1 MANNIFI
8 GVQCVVAKQTM
19 TFAAAGIDSSNVN
32 VIFEP
37 LPGGVINSFIPGSGF
52 NSVSGFTAGRGY
64 WINAKVAMDIS
75 AYIIPP
81 IPASGTAPTITA
93 QPQNTSVNY
102 GAAINLSVSAT
113 GTAPLSYQWQRNT
126 GSGFVNISGATASTL
141 TIPSATSGDA
151 GNYQVIVS
159 NSAGSVTSNIAIVGT
174 FPSQLATPTGLTVT
188 AVSPSQLNISWSPV
202 SNASSYVLQR
212 ASNSGFTTGL
222 VTLFDGNSFSY
233 PDMGLTASTQY
244 FYRVKATAAGGGF
257 YADSNFATASG
268 TTQAIVQSDVDADAY
283 LNAVAAVGT
292 VTTTQRSAITNLFI
306 TLKNLGLY
314 GAGWSGATS
323 GNTRFVG
330 LYPMLG
336 NTKEGAAINAA
347 SPSTFPIVY
356 HGTNPTVN
364 GAGIKWNGT
373 DGYGQLAIFD
383 SGSGID
389 ITDNLAMGFLQ
400 QDYGGSPAVMGGG
413 TGSSNTIIGNYIYP
427 VTARY
432 AGNITAGISGF
443 ADFRGIHCLNR
454 YGTASLKL
462 YHDKTLVANDTTVS
476 AGLKPDYGPGVGVNL
491 ANYADGFTAQIM
503 QLAWVGYAFQ
513 TDAEYFAFAEAAHV
527 FNTAAGRKQESVF
540 LGDSITTA
548 FTATTSYAQYISTD
562 RNWILTTFATGG
574 TTAEKVTPQDVL
586 GAPNLIDRLG
596 QIPAKAGSRHKYL
609 MFEYG
614 ANDLGLNLTN
624 YNPTNFQFALD
635 QAVQH
640 AHNVKGWDYA
650 DIVIISPTYFEQPG
664 RNIYLANNSYVTTAA
679 DVTRH
684 LAFVTAAQTVANNSG
699 CKFYNAYS
707 YMSAHGGVSL

>member
-1 MANNIFI
+1 M
-8 GVQCVVAKQTM
+8 
-19 TFAAAGIDSSNVN
+19 
-32 VIFEP
+32 
-37 LPGGVINSFIPGSGF
+37 
-52 NSVSGFTAGRGY
+52 
-64 WINAKVAMDIS
+64 
-75 AYIIPP
+75 
-81 IPASGTAPTITA
+81 
-93 QPQNTSVNY
+93 
-102 GAAINLSVSAT
+102 
-113 GTAPLSYQWQRNT
+113 
-126 GSGFVNISGATASTL
+126 
-141 TIPSATSGDA
+141 
-151 GNYQVIVS
+151 
-159 NSAGSVTSNIAIVGT
+159 
-174 FPSQLATPTGLTVT
+174 QLATCCREQ
-188 AVSPSQLNISWSPV
+188 AIQDSPL
-202 SNASSYVLQR
+202 AH
-212 ASNSGFTTGL
+212 
-222 VTLFDGNSFSY
+222 VTLFDGDSFSY
-233 PDMGLTASTQY
+233 PDMGLSASTQY
-244 FYRVKATAAGGGF
+244 FYRVKATAAT
-257 YADSNFATASG
+257 AASMRIAISTASG

-292 VTTTQRSAITNLFI
+292 VTTSQRSAITNLFI

-527 FNTAAGRKQESVF
+527 FNAAGKKTRERIF
-540 LGDSITTA
+540 GRFNTTGVYRDNK
-548 FTATTSYAQYISTD
+548 FAQ
-562 RNWILTTFATGG
+562 
-574 TTAEKVTPQDVL
+574 
-586 GAPNLIDRLG
+586 
-596 QIPAKAGSRHKYL
+596 
-609 MFEYG
+609 
-614 ANDLGLNLTN
+614 
-624 YNPTNFQFALD
+624 
-635 QAVQH
+635 
-640 AHNVKGWDYA
+640 
-650 DIVIISPTYFEQPG
+650 
-664 RNIYLANNSYVTTAA
+664 
-679 DVTRH
+679 
-684 LAFVTAAQTVANNSG
+684 
-699 CKFYNAYS
+699 
-707 YMSAHGGVSL
+707 

>member
-1 MANNIFI
+1 MR
-8 GVQCVVAKQTM
+8 
-19 TFAAAGIDSSNVN
+19 
-32 VIFEP
+32 VITGLL
-37 LPGGVINSFIPGSGF
+37 LP
-52 NSVSGFTAGRGY
+52 
-64 WINAKVAMDIS
+64 
-75 AYIIPP
+75 
-81 IPASGTAPTITA
+81 
-93 QPQNTSVNY
+93 
-102 GAAINLSVSAT
+102 
-113 GTAPLSYQWQRNT
+113 
-126 GSGFVNISGATASTL
+126 
-141 TIPSATSGDA
+141 
-151 GNYQVIVS
+151 
-159 NSAGSVTSNIAIVGT
+159 NSAGSATSSVAIVT
-174 FPSQLATPTGLTVT
+174 AFPSQLAAPTGLTVT
-188 AVSPSQLNISWSPV
+188 AFSSSQLNVSWNPV
-202 SNASSYVLQR
+202 TNATSYLLQR

-222 VTLFDGNSFSY
+222 ITLFDGDSFSY
-233 PDMGLTASTQY
+233 PDSGLSASTQY
-244 FYRVKATAAGGGF
+244 YYRVQAKGTSTGF
-257 YADSNFATASG
+257 YADSNFTSASG

-292 VTTTQRSAITNLFI
+292 VTTSQRSAITNLFI

-400 QDYGGSPAVMGGG
+400 QDYGGSPAIMGGG

-462 YHDKTLVANDTTVS
+462 YHDKTLVASDTTVS
-476 AGLKPDYGPGVGVNL
+476 AGLKPDYGPGIGVNL

-527 FNTAAGRKQESVF
+527 FNAAAGRKQETVF
-540 LGDSITTA
+540 FGDSITAGFVASTSFALLITA
-548 FTATTSYAQYISTD
+548 D
-562 RNWILTTFATGG
+562 KNWIGTVYATGG
-574 TTAEKVTPQDVL
+574 TTAEKVTPQDPIN
-586 GAPNLIDRLG
+586 APNLIDRLA
-596 QIPAKAGSRHKYL
+596 QIPSKAGSRHKYL

-640 AHNVKGWDYA
+640 AHTVKGWDYA
-650 DIVIISPTYFEQPG
+650 DIVIISPTYFEQAG
-664 RNIYLANNSYVTTAA
+664 RNIYLANNSYVTVAA

-707 YMSAHGGVSL
+707 YMSAHGGVSLLSDSLHPTDAGHRVMADGLALVV